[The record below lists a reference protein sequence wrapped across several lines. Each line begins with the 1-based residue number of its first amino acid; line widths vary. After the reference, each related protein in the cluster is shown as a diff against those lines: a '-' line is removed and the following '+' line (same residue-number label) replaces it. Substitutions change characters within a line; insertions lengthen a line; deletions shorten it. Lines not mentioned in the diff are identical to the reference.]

1 MYAIHKQAVP
11 PSGLSHTISA
21 RLTPSCYQSTSSRSQ
36 KRIVRQIVAAR
47 NNFLQVFDV
56 LEELDE
62 VVQNGSDTQSNGKQ
76 PEVSPPSRAAKE
88 KLKGDKASET
98 DSWAMFYTSL
108 LTLYIIHQHL
118 VP

>member
-21 RLTPSCYQSTSSRSQ
+21 RLTPSCYQSTPSSSKSQ

-47 NNFLQVFDV
+47 NNFVQVFDV

-62 VVQNGSDTQSNGKQ
+62 VVHNGAESNGKQ
-76 PEVSPPSRAAKE
+76 LEVSPSWAAKE
-88 KLKGDKASET
+88 KL
-98 DSWAMFYTSL
+98 
-108 LTLYIIHQHL
+108 
-118 VP
+118 